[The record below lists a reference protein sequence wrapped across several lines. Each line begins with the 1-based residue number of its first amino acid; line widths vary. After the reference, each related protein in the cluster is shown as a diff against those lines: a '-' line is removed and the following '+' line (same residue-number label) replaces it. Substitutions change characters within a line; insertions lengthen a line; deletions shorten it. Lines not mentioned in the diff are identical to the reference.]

1 MQQVQH
7 DIAKMVKE
15 IEHIEVSQRKLLGQ
29 DLGSCSVEELQDI
42 DDQLERSLRSI
53 RARKALLFKE
63 QLEQL
68 KAKEKLLLEENARLS
83 SKVNLKPWQAST
95 QQKGV
100 THKSQSSQ
108 SSEIETEL
116 FIGPTE
122 IRFL

>member
-15 IEHIEVSQRKLLGQ
+15 IEDIEIFLKFEIYWCLRKLLGQ
-29 DLGSCSVEELQDI
+29 DLGSCRVEELQDI

-63 QLEQL
+63 QIEQL

-83 SKVNLKPWQAST
+83 SKVNLK
-95 QQKGV
+95 V
-100 THKSQSSQ
+100 
-108 SSEIETEL
+108 L
-116 FIGPTE
+116 F
-122 IRFL
+122 